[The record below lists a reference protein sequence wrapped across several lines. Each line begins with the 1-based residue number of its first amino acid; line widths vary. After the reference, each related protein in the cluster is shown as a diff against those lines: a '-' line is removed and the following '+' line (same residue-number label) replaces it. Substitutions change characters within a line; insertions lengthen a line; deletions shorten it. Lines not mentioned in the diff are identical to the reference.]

1 MKKIGNILLAL
12 LLLSCV
18 CVSSASCMLI
28 GFGNDTDQLTKEDVL
43 QMIDN
48 SMKGNITVEGGDNLN
63 ITINSSDNDS
73 VLSAG
78 ALLST
83 VSIDCV
89 FKTSSLYPS
98 GFGSTSKEKTFS
110 GSGVIYKLDKEK
122 GDAYIIT
129 NYHVVYYNLANTQ
142 NGISNDISVY
152 LYGQESKEYAIPAK
166 YVGGSMSYD
175 LAILKVE
182 GSRVLAES
190 NAVAVEFANSD
201 NVAVLDKAIAV
212 GNPEDLGISAT
223 LGYINVDSEYITMEA
238 ADGSTTIQLR
248 VMRIDTAVNGG
259 NSGGGL
265 FDNEGKLIGIVN
277 AKLKNSENMSYALP
291 ANFVKYVADNI
302 IYYCDGKTNES
313 VMRCY
318 LGITVGAMELYT
330 VYDRETGKVHKR
342 ETVSVA
348 AIENGAIAEG
358 ALKVGDV
365 INSITIDGTK
375 YDVTRMFVV
384 TDAMLNARVDSVVVI
399 NVTRDGVAKDVEIK
413 ITQNSL
419 TQIA

>member
-73 VLSAG
+73 VLAAG

-152 LYGQESKEYAIPAK
+152 LS
-166 YVGGSMSYD
+166 
-175 LAILKVE
+175 
-182 GSRVLAES
+182 
-190 NAVAVEFANSD
+190 
-201 NVAVLDKAIAV
+201 
-212 GNPEDLGISAT
+212 
-223 LGYINVDSEYITMEA
+223 
-238 ADGSTTIQLR
+238 
-248 VMRIDTAVNGG
+248 
-259 NSGGGL
+259 
-265 FDNEGKLIGIVN
+265 
-277 AKLKNSENMSYALP
+277 
-291 ANFVKYVADNI
+291 
-302 IYYCDGKTNES
+302 
-313 VMRCY
+313 
-318 LGITVGAMELYT
+318 
-330 VYDRETGKVHKR
+330 
-342 ETVSVA
+342 
-348 AIENGAIAEG
+348 
-358 ALKVGDV
+358 
-365 INSITIDGTK
+365 
-375 YDVTRMFVV
+375 
-384 TDAMLNARVDSVVVI
+384 
-399 NVTRDGVAKDVEIK
+399 
-413 ITQNSL
+413 
-419 TQIA
+419 